1 MSIFHLEITAKEQL
15 MSTKSH
21 TDMALKQYQSELFQA
36 DLAKKLAESVLK
48 SVTLKLK
55 DKKTE
60 VLALKTSGSA
70 KIISSQDNNGKA
82 APDTFLA
89 SEGLA
94 SAKKQSSVSP
104 VKPKKPKKR
113 NLSVSKPK

>member
-1 MSIFHLEITAKEQL
+1 MA
-15 MSTKSH
+15 TKSH
-21 TDMALKQYQSELFQA
+21 TDMALKQYQAELFQA
-36 DLAKKLAESVLK
+36 DIAKKLAESMLR

-55 DKKTE
+55 EKKSE
-60 VLALKTSGSA
+60 ILSIKTSGSS
-70 KIISSQDNNGKA
+70 KFIPSQDTSSKA

-104 VKPKKPKKR
+104 LKSKKPKKR
-113 NLSVSKPK
+113 TLSVSKAK